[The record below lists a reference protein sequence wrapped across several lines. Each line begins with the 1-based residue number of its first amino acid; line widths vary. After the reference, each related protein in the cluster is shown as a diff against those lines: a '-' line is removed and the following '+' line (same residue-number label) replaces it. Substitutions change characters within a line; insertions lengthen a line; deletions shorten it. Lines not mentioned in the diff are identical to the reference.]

1 MSPHILAEDTTVRKF
16 LMLPFAA
23 LLLTLA
29 LNDSSAQSPSKV
41 KAKPPEADT
50 SAAGLHFEVYRDSGD
65 KYRYRIKDGDT
76 QIGMASKGYE
86 TKDEV
91 KKIIETIQKGAARAK
106 VVEEKASSDSKS
118 K

>member
-1 MSPHILAEDTTVRKF
+1 VRKF

-23 LLLTLA
+23 FLLTLA
-29 LNDSSAQSPSKV
+29 LNDSSAQPPSKT
-41 KAKPPEADT
+41 KSKSSEADT
-50 SAAGLHFEVYRDSGD
+50 SAAGLHFEIYEDSGE
-65 KYRYRIKDGDT
+65 KFRYRIKEGDT
-76 QIGMASKGYE
+76 LIGMASKGYE

-106 VVEEKASSDSKS
+106 IVEVKASADSKS

>member
-1 MSPHILAEDTTVRKF
+1 VSPHILAEDTTVRKF

-29 LNDSSAQSPSKV
+29 LNDSSAQPPS
-41 KAKPPEADT
+41 KAKPKTPEADA
-50 SAAGLHFEVYRDSGD
+50 SAAGLHFEVYRDTGD

-86 TKDEV
+86 TKGEV